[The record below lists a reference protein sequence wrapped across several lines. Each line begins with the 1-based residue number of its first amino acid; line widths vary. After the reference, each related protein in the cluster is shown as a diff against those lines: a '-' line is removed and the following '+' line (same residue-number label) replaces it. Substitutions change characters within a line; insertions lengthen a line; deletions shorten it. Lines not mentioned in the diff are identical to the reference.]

1 MKRIFFIFIILFSIH
16 VISSAQTRFTIEQ
29 ISLGGISPCN
39 SISYVQSIY
48 GELTKIISNGKII
61 LYGKDLV
68 ITTYGKPGNLYVK
81 SIISTAN
88 NGWNLPTGISVGM
101 NENVMKDMYGSDYYI
116 FYDKGIKC
124 YQYNGSHC
132 LMYVIFGV
140 KNHKI
145 VSINVALDQ

>member
-16 VISSAQTRFTIEQ
+16 AISFAQTRLTIEQ

-39 SISYVQSIY
+39 SISYVQNIY
-48 GELTKIISNGKII
+48 GEPSEIISNGKII

-81 SIISTAN
+81 SIVSTAN
-88 NGWNLPTGISVGM
+88 NGWSLPTGISVGM
-101 NENVMKDMYGSDYYI
+101 SEDIVLDTYGSDYYV
-116 FYDKGIKC
+116 FYDKGVKC
-124 YQYNGSHC
+124 YQYSGSHC
-132 LMYVIFGV
+132 LMYVTFGI

-145 VSINVALDQ
+145 VFINVALDQ